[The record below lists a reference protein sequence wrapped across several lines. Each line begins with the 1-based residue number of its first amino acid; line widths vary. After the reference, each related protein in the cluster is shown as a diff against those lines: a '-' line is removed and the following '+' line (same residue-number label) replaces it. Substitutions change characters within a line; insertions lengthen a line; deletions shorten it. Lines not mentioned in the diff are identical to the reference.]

1 MKKQTTCWLLLTVFT
16 AVLFAGIAL
25 GVAEMSVQVRNGQ
38 VRATPSFLGKRVGTL
53 HYGDQVAVLNKTGDW
68 REVSAASVRGWM
80 HQSALTKNAIA
91 FQAGGQNA
99 PLAASGD
106 ELALAG
112 KGFNKQVEN
121 AYKAKNPKLDYAW
134 VDRMETM
141 TVSPE
146 EMARFLKEGGL
157 SPEGGAR

>member
-1 MKKQTTCWLLLTVFT
+1 MIRKARLPLVLLIVMG
-16 AVLFAGIAL
+16 VLMAGIAASGGML
-25 GVAEMSVQVRNGQ
+25 SVQVRDGQ
-38 VRATPSFLGKRVGTL
+38 VRATPSFLGKLVGTL
-53 HYGDQVAVLNKTGDW
+53 HYGDRVTSLDKNGDW
-68 REVSAASVRGWM
+68 NEVSAPGLHGWM
-80 HQSALTKNAIA
+80 HQSALTKSAVS

-121 AYKAKNPKLDYAW
+121 AFKAKNPQLDYAW

-141 TVSPE
+141 KVSPE
-146 EMARFLKEGGL
+146 EMARFLQQGGL
-157 SPEGGAR
+157 SPEGGDR

>member
-1 MKKQTTCWLLLTVFT
+1 MLKKTKWALLTLT
-16 AVLFAGIAL
+16 ATGVLITGIAL
-25 GVAEMSVQVRNGQ
+25 SSGMLSVQVRDGQ
-38 VRATPSFLGKRVGTL
+38 VRATPSFLGQRVGTL
-53 HYGDQVAVLNKTGDW
+53 HYGDQVAVLNKNGDW
-68 REVSAASVRGWM
+68 REVSAARVRGWM
-80 HQSALTKNAIA
+80 HQSALTKSVTA

-121 AYKAKNPKLDYAW
+121 AYKAKNPTVDYAW

-157 SPEGGAR
+157 SPKGDDR